1 MTDRAPSAQQESTLQ
16 KSALPD
22 VSLEGSSRFVA
33 ATGLI
38 VEEVSTTSVRG
49 HADLDEHHHT
59 PWGVVHGGVYTSI
72 VESAG
77 SIGASHAVAERG
89 EFAVGVHNAT
99 DFLRPTS
106 AARVTVTAEAL
117 HQVRSQQLRD
127 VVIADSATEKVLASG
142 QLRLQNVPLPTDAK

>member
-1 MTDRAPSAQQESTLQ
+1 MDKETSSQPDGAT
-16 KSALPD
+16 LPD
-22 VSLEGSSRFVA
+22 VSPESSSRFVA

-38 VEEVSTTSVRG
+38 VDEVSATSVRA
-49 HADLDEHHHT
+49 HADLDENHHT
-59 PWGVVHGGVYTSI
+59 PWGVVHGGVYATI

-77 SIGASHAVAERG
+77 SIGASAAVAERG

-117 HQVRSQQLRD
+117 HQGRSQQLWD
-127 VVIADSATEKVLASG
+127 VVIADSATEKVLARG
-142 QLRLQNVPLPTDAK
+142 QLRLQNVPLPSDAK